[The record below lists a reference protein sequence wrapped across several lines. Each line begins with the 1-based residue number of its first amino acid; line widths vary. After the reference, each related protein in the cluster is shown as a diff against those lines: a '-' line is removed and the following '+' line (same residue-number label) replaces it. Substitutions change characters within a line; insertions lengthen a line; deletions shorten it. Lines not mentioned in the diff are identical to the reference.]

1 MPRQGVR
8 RKQRQRA
15 KARPAKPLPT
25 RRAAPRAADME
36 AALSAV
42 EVNEKLVERLGGQGK

>member
-25 RRAAPRAADME
+25 RRAADME

-42 EVNEKLVERLGGQGK
+42 EVNEKLFERLGGQGGIGK